1 MTDWLKKNW
10 GKVLVFSLFGFVILF
25 LLYGGI
31 DGLIAKHQYKKSIK
45 EKDIKID
52 ELWGKI
58 GDSKVREE
66 AWKKSSTKNWDLAM
80 EKEEKL
86 RRKDQEMRVKIAE
99 KRALKKKIREMPVTQ
114 VIVRTIEIINCPDV
128 VQQEQGVVFTLDCAK
143 DNLVVLENVFYFK
156 KEALDWADQFFTSQA
171 EVTNLKDALK
181 DFDKAYKERG
191 KQLADAYGISGEWE
205 GKFNLSEKR
214 GKRSWW
220 KGVKTGGTV
229 GGILG
234 FLAGFFLGK

>member
-1 MTDWLKKNW
+1 MTNWLKKHW
-10 GKVLVFSLFGFVILF
+10 LKVLIGFGILVFFFF
-25 LLYGGI
+25 LYGGI
-31 DGLIAKHQYKKSIK
+31 SGLIARYNYNKSIK
-45 EKDIKID
+45 EKDATIS

-58 GDSKVREE
+58 GDSKVREDK
-66 AWKKSSTKNWDLAM
+66 WKASSEENYALAM
-80 EKEEKL
+80 EKEVKI
-86 RRKDQEMRVKIAE
+86 RKKDAEMRVKLAE
-99 KRALKKKIREMPVTQ
+99 KRALKKKIQEMPVTQ

-171 EVTNLKDALK
+171 EVADLKNVIIA
-181 DFDKAYKERG
+181 DKGIITERGDQLGDAYKII
-191 KQLADAYGISGEWE
+191 DEWT

-214 GKRSWW
+214 GKAKWW
-220 KGVKTGGTV
+220 KGLKTGGII

-234 FLAGFFLGK
+234 LLGGFVLGK